1 MANGRNNSRV
11 DAGPLVLVA
20 AMLHLHLDLAVRR
33 IGAEP
38 ERLGL
43 RDVWDGKG
51 VATRTS
57 PTHAISSNKTKRSI
71 LRAGN
76 AGGWNMKQLIY
87 VIQSTVQGRIIRR
100 LGCHTCMELI
110 VDSFVYYEGK

>member
-43 RDVWDGKG
+43 RDVWDEKG
-51 VATRTS
+51 VATLNVHR
-57 PTHAISSNKTKRSI
+57 PHMLFRAIR
-71 LRAGN
+71 
-76 AGGWNMKQLIY
+76 
-87 VIQSTVQGRIIRR
+87 QSGAFCGQETQEDGI
-100 LGCHTCMELI
+100 
-110 VDSFVYYEGK
+110 

>member
-1 MANGRNNSRV
+1 MLNSSSCILNPDPTTRWRTEEITH
-11 DAGPLVLVA
+11 ASGPLVLVA

-51 VATRTS
+51 VATLNVHR
-57 PTHAISSNKTKRSI
+57 PHMLFRAIR
-71 LRAGN
+71 
-76 AGGWNMKQLIY
+76 
-87 VIQSTVQGRIIRR
+87 QSGAFCGQETQEDGI
-100 LGCHTCMELI
+100 
-110 VDSFVYYEGK
+110 

>member
-51 VATRTS
+51 VATLNVHR
-57 PTHAISSNKTKRSI
+57 PHMLFRAIRQSG
-71 LRAGN
+71 AN

-110 VDSFVYYEGK
+110 VDSFVYYERK

>member
-1 MANGRNNSRV
+1 MLNSSSCILNPDPTTRWRTEEITH
-11 DAGPLVLVA
+11 ASMRAHWFLVA

-51 VATRTS
+51 VATLNVHR
-57 PTHAISSNKTKRSI
+57 PHMLFRAIR
-71 LRAGN
+71 
-76 AGGWNMKQLIY
+76 
-87 VIQSTVQGRIIRR
+87 QSGAFCGQETQEDGI
-100 LGCHTCMELI
+100 
-110 VDSFVYYEGK
+110 

>member
-51 VATRTS
+51 VATFNVHRPHMLFRAIRQSGAFCGQETQEDGYET
-57 PTHAISSNKTKRSI
+57 THICYSE
-71 LRAGN
+71 
-76 AGGWNMKQLIY
+76 Y
-87 VIQSTVQGRIIRR
+87 STGANHSKIGLPYLYGAYR
-100 LGCHTCMELI
+100 
-110 VDSFVYYEGK
+110 

>member
-51 VATRTS
+51 VATLNNVHR
-57 PTHAISSNKTKRSI
+57 PHMLFRAIR
-71 LRAGN
+71 
-76 AGGWNMKQLIY
+76 
-87 VIQSTVQGRIIRR
+87 QSGAFCGQETQEDGI
-100 LGCHTCMELI
+100 
-110 VDSFVYYEGK
+110 